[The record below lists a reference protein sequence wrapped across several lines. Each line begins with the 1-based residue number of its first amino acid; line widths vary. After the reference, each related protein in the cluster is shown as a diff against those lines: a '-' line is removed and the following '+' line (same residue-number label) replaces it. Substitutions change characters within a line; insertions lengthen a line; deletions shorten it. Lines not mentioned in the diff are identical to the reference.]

1 MDASIRPRSYSG
13 TLLLTRND
21 VAQLL
26 SLDECIEAVEDAFRM
41 QHDSKTTIAGLSVSG
56 GGFHIKA
63 ATLELDRPYFA
74 AKVNAN
80 FPSNRMRE
88 GLPTIQGMIA
98 LCDAENG
105 YPLALIDSI
114 EITMLRTGAASA
126 VAAKHLARSN
136 SRIATIVGCGTQG
149 RVQLRAL
156 ARVCKP
162 ELVHIFDIDTARAEE
177 IAAEIQPELGI
188 EIQVIR
194 GLLEDAIRASDIC
207 VTCTPSKQTLVRK
220 EWVKPGTFLAAVG
233 ADSEDKHEID
243 PQLMASSKVVVDVL
257 DQCAAIG
264 DLHHAITQGFMTRSD
279 VHGELADVVAS
290 RITGRESQDE
300 TIVFDSTGTA
310 LEDVAAAVRVYRKAV
325 IAHRGLLVDLAN

>member
-1 MDASIRPRSYSG
+1 M
-13 TLLLTRND
+13 LLTRND
-21 VAQLL
+21 VTQLL
-26 SLDECIEAVEDAFRM
+26 SLDECIEAVEQAFRI
-41 QHDSKTTIAGLSVSG
+41 QRASKTTIAGLSVSN

-63 ATLELDRPYFA
+63 ATLELDRHYFA

-80 FPSNRMRE
+80 FPSNRVRE

-98 LCDAENG
+98 LCDAVNG
-105 YPLALIDSI
+105 YPLALMDSI

-126 VAAKHLARSN
+126 VAAKYLARSN
-136 SRIATIVGCGTQG
+136 SRIVTIVGCGTQG

-162 ELVHIFDIDTARAEE
+162 ELIYVFDIDTTRAEQM
-177 IAAEIQPELGI
+177 AAEVEAELRI
-188 EIQVIR
+188 EIEVIS
-194 GLLEDAIRASDIC
+194 GSPEDAIRASDIC

-233 ADSEDKHEID
+233 ADSEDKQEID

-264 DLHHAITQGFMTRSD
+264 DLHHAITRGLMLKSD
-279 VHGELADVVAS
+279 IHSELGDVVTN
-290 RITGRESQDE
+290 RIAGRENEDE
-300 TIVFDSTGTA
+300 IIVFDSTGTA

-325 IAHRGLLVDLAN
+325 SANRGRLVDFGN